1 MDDVRDVLLNHS
13 TLMEIQA
20 TMNDNLISLGVP
32 KIKSP
37 TSSETHVF
45 FWKANGLGVWGS
57 SVFSDPHMI
66 HWTPI
71 EPVRA
76 MAKLLGF
83 AEAVSLSLKFDNGKS
98 VISVGRSFASEQFLL
113 RKLDYQMLIYRY
125 LQYINLPIIWGRC
138 LTMLHFWEFRS
149 SSTNRWITNEKKQLG
164 DLRSPGRI

>member
-1 MDDVRDVLLNHS
+1 MIISYHLEFLRLSPQHHLKHMFSFGKPMVWEFGGPQFSVTPTWSIGLPLNLWEQWPSCLDLL
-13 TLMEIQA
+13 
-20 TMNDNLISLGVP
+20 
-32 KIKSP
+32 
-37 TSSETHVF
+37 
-45 FWKANGLGVWGS
+45 
-57 SVFSDPHMI
+57 
-66 HWTPI
+66 
-71 EPVRA
+71 
-76 MAKLLGF
+76 KL
-83 AEAVSLSLKFDNGKS
+83 SLSLSLLIKFDNGKS

>member
-83 AEAVSLSLKFDNGKS
+83 AEAVSLSLLNL
-98 VISVGRSFASEQFLL
+98 IMENPSFQ
-113 RKLDYQMLIYRY
+113 
-125 LQYINLPIIWGRC
+125 
-138 LTMLHFWEFRS
+138 
-149 SSTNRWITNEKKQLG
+149 
-164 DLRSPGRI
+164 